1 MSQRIKKEIAELVA
15 IPPTTWYT
23 RQVKWLIDQE
33 TFKENIDSIPVN
45 PALKESLERDGM
57 LNPILV
63 MPNWWPIAGSQ
74 RLRAAADSKSK
85 KLLNQ
90 FVRVA
95 RFDAEY
101 WNALFMWPDVEF
113 RNKMIQV
120 YFQCIETA
128 WKTSQYI
135 AEVDRKGK
143 PMTDFEKEGD
153 ELKGWKEREE
163 MEKLKQTANFLG
175 ADID

>member
-1 MSQRIKKEIAELVA
+1 M
-15 IPPTTWYT
+15 
-23 RQVKWLIDQE
+23 
-33 TFKENIDSIPVN
+33 
-45 PALKESLERDGM
+45 
-57 LNPILV
+57 
-63 MPNWWPIAGSQ
+63 
-74 RLRAAADSKSK
+74 
-85 KLLNQ
+85 
-90 FVRVA
+90 RVA